1 MLGDV
6 LREIASESG
15 FEVDEDNTYVI
26 DHHSF
31 DTAKDDGYH
40 TRHGLVIQVIVIYI
54 IFLNTTE

>member
-26 DHHSF
+26 DHHNF

-40 TRHGLVIQVIVIYI
+40 TRHGLVIQVIVIDM
-54 IFLNTTE
+54 IFLNTIE